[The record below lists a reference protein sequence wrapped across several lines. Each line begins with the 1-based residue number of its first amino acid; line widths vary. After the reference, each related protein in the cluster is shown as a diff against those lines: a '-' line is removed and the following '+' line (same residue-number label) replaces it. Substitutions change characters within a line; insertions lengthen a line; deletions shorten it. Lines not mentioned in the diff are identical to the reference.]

1 MKLTAKQFIKDITTY
16 EFMWRTNDVAMIR
29 SNDTYLHYSQETV
42 RRIAG
47 DYQKGLKDA
56 DKLSDKKC
64 RILIYDFMTEMR
76 DLINNVRNYPF
87 DLINWEW
94 EDDEGM
100 CQGMLDQAID
110 TCMTIAT
117 QVDGFEH
124 FFDEKTLD
132 DIMSLQYV
140 YVKVPDDD
148 DFNSDGYYLQIT
160 KKED

>member
-1 MKLTAKQFIKDITTY
+1 MTTKEFIKDITTY
-16 EFMWRTNDVAMIR
+16 EFMWRTNDVAMLE
-29 SNDTYLHYSQETV
+29 SNGAFLHYSKESI

-64 RILIYDFMTEMR
+64 RTLIYDFMTEMY
-76 DLINNVRNYPF
+76 DLLNAVRNGPF
-87 DLINWEW
+87 DLMDWG
-94 EDDEGM
+94 DDGWCEGI
-100 CQGMLDQAID
+100 LDQAID

-124 FFDEKTLD
+124 FFDKQSLD

-140 YVKVPDDD
+140 KARDEDGWE
-148 DFNSDGYYLQIT
+148 GYYLQIT
-160 KKED
+160 RKEK

>member
-1 MKLTAKQFIKDITTY
+1 MTTKEFIKDITTY
-16 EFMWRTNDVAMIR
+16 EFMWRTNDVAMLN
-29 SNDTYLHYSQETV
+29 SNGAFLHYPEETI

-64 RILIYDFMTEMR
+64 KTLIYDFMTEMR
-76 DLINNVRNYPF
+76 DLVNDVRNDPF
-87 DLINWEW
+87 DLTVWE
-94 EDDEGM
+94 EDEW
-100 CQGMLDQAID
+100 CQGILGQAID
-110 TCMTIAT
+110 TCMTIST
-117 QVDGFEH
+117 QVDGFKN

-148 DFNSDGYYLQIT
+148 DFNFDGYYLQIA
-160 KKED
+160 KKEK

>member
-1 MKLTAKQFIKDITTY
+1 MTTKEFIKDITTY
-16 EFMWRTNDVAMIR
+16 EFMWITNDVAQIR
-29 SNDTYLHYSQETV
+29 SNGAFLHYSQETI

-76 DLINNVRNYPF
+76 DLINDVRNYPL
-87 DLINWEW
+87 DLTLWE
-94 EDDEGM
+94 EDEW
-100 CQGMLDQAID
+100 CQGILGQAID

-117 QVDGFEH
+117 QVDGFEQ
-124 FFDEKTLD
+124 FFDKKSLD

-140 YVKVPDDD
+140 YVKVHDDD
-148 DFNSDGYYLQIT
+148 YFKFDGYYLQIT

>member
-1 MKLTAKQFIKDITTY
+1 MTTKEFIKDTTTY

-29 SNDTYLHYSQETV
+29 SNGTYLHYSQETV

-76 DLINNVRNYPF
+76 DLINDVRNYPF
-87 DLINWEW
+87 DLTDWGEDEW
-94 EDDEGM
+94 
-100 CQGMLDQAID
+100 CQCTLDQAID

-124 FFDEKTLD
+124 FFDKKSLD
-132 DIMSLQYV
+132 DIMSLRYV
-140 YVKVPDDD
+140 YVKAHSEDE
-148 DFNSDGYYLQIT
+148 FKFDGYYLQIT

>member
-1 MKLTAKQFIKDITTY
+1 MDYCHLSRHTT
-16 EFMWRTNDVAMIR
+16 RTEEEI
-29 SNDTYLHYSQETV
+29 

-64 RILIYDFMTEMR
+64 RALVYDFMTEMNY
-76 DLINNVRNYPF
+76 LLNAVRNDPF

-94 EDDEGM
+94 EDDEGR

-110 TCMTIAT
+110 TCITIAT

-124 FFDEKTLD
+124 FFDKQSLD
-132 DIMSLQYV
+132 DIMSLR
-140 YVKVPDDD
+140 YVKAHNDEDDY
-148 DFNSDGYYLQIT
+148 DGYYLQIT
-160 KKED
+160 RKEK

>member
-1 MKLTAKQFIKDITTY
+1 MTTKEFLNDITTY
-16 EFMWRTNDVAMIR
+16 ELMWRTNDVSLIQ
-29 SNDTYLHYSQETV
+29 SNGAFFHYSEETI

-64 RILIYDFMTEMR
+64 RILIYDFMTEMC
-76 DLINNVRNYPF
+76 DLINDVRNYPF
-87 DLINWEW
+87 YLMDWNWD
-94 EDDEGM
+94 EDDNW
-100 CQGMLDQAID
+100 CQCMLEQAID

-148 DFNSDGYYLQIT
+148 FKSDGYYLQIT
-160 KKED
+160 KKEK